1 MIPKLPA
8 ETASSFKLRM
18 VHFYRYSFCCQI
30 GDLTVGVTKNQSVPG
45 DEIMGNQV
53 WMESFDAETR
63 RQLVEEDRD
72 AWRAFVSLLLI
83 IVIGGVCL
91 GSLGVVLCLFF

>member
-1 MIPKLPA
+1 
-8 ETASSFKLRM
+8 
-18 VHFYRYSFCCQI
+18 V
-30 GDLTVGVTKNQSVPG
+30 DVTENQDVPG

-63 RQLVEEDRD
+63 RQLIEEDRD
-72 AWRAFVSLLLI
+72 AWRTFVSLLLF

-91 GSLGVVLCLFF
+91 GFLGVALCICF

>member
-1 MIPKLPA
+1 M
-8 ETASSFKLRM
+8 
-18 VHFYRYSFCCQI
+18 
-30 GDLTVGVTKNQSVPG
+30 DVTQNQNVPG

-72 AWRAFVSLLLI
+72 AWRTFVSLLLF

-91 GSLGVVLCLFF
+91 GFLGVVLCICF

>member
-1 MIPKLPA
+1 M
-8 ETASSFKLRM
+8 
-18 VHFYRYSFCCQI
+18 
-30 GDLTVGVTKNQSVPG
+30 DVTQNQDVPG

-63 RQLVEEDRD
+63 RQLIEEDRD
-72 AWRAFVSLLLI
+72 AWRTFVSLLLF

-91 GSLGVVLCLFF
+91 GFLGVALCICF

>member
-1 MIPKLPA
+1 MDV
-8 ETASSFKLRM
+8 S
-18 VHFYRYSFCCQI
+18 Q
-30 GDLTVGVTKNQSVPG
+30 NQNVPG

-72 AWRAFVSLLLI
+72 AWRTFVSLLLF
-83 IVIGGVCL
+83 IVIGGVGL
-91 GSLGVVLCLFF
+91 GFLGVVLCICF

>member
-1 MIPKLPA
+1 
-8 ETASSFKLRM
+8 M
-18 VHFYRYSFCCQI
+18 VHFHRYSFCCQI
-30 GDLTVGVTKNQSVPG
+30 GDPTVDVTENQDVPG

-63 RQLVEEDRD
+63 RQLIEEDRD
-72 AWRAFVSLLLI
+72 AWRTFVSLLLF

-91 GSLGVVLCLFF
+91 GFLGVALCICF

>member
-1 MIPKLPA
+1 MDV
-8 ETASSFKLRM
+8 S
-18 VHFYRYSFCCQI
+18 Q
-30 GDLTVGVTKNQSVPG
+30 NQNVPG

-72 AWRAFVSLLLI
+72 AWRTFVSLLLF

-91 GSLGVVLCLFF
+91 GFLGVVLCICF

>member
-1 MIPKLPA
+1 M
-8 ETASSFKLRM
+8 
-18 VHFYRYSFCCQI
+18 
-30 GDLTVGVTKNQSVPG
+30 DVTENQDVPG

-63 RQLVEEDRD
+63 RQLIEEDRD
-72 AWRAFVSLLLI
+72 AWRTFVSLLLF

-91 GSLGVVLCLFF
+91 GFLGVALCICF

>member
-1 MIPKLPA
+1 MDV
-8 ETASSFKLRM
+8 S
-18 VHFYRYSFCCQI
+18 QN
-30 GDLTVGVTKNQSVPG
+30 KNVPG

-72 AWRAFVSLLLI
+72 AWRTFVSLLLF

-91 GSLGVVLCLFF
+91 GFLGVALCICF

>member
-1 MIPKLPA
+1 
-8 ETASSFKLRM
+8 
-18 VHFYRYSFCCQI
+18 V
-30 GDLTVGVTKNQSVPG
+30 DVTQNQDVPG

-63 RQLVEEDRD
+63 RQLIEEDRD
-72 AWRAFVSLLLI
+72 AWRTFVSLLLF

-91 GSLGVVLCLFF
+91 GFLGVALCICF

>member
-1 MIPKLPA
+1 
-8 ETASSFKLRM
+8 M
-18 VHFYRYSFCCQI
+18 VQCHWYSFSIQI
-30 GDLTVGVTKNQSVPG
+30 GDLTVDATQHQSVPD
-45 DEIMGNQV
+45 DEITGNQV

-72 AWRAFVSLLLI
+72 AWRTFVTLLLF

-91 GSLGVVLCLFF
+91 GLLGVVLCVWL